1 MDYIKSVDVDWLKAD
16 INHLR
21 SLPVKDGIISQYIG
35 LIEKVLILKE
45 SLAMEQ
51 SADEAR
57 TVILELLLSEPKAS
71 SVDQFVQYVSAAPKK
86 SKEKYSN
93 QTRLAVASAI
103 IALGENNKN
112 ILNEDV
118 MSAVINNIK
127 NILNLKKL
135 HVKTV
140 YDILGETN
148 PYDDHVDRWHIF
160 DVATLRSLEFTNQ
173 NRTDAY
179 SAVRANLASH
189 RKKAWV
195 KVVGKIDLP
204 SPKKDKPELKQEKTT
219 NPLSLVWT
227 TMTSR
232 AYLQAYNLDTIDK
245 VREVKKE
252 QRIIPARIVNVTDKF
267 VYLTVWCEEL
277 GWWNTRLFN
286 INIPSTIFSQQKKN
300 LEIWQIYPVQ
310 IHSVQN
316 NRHKANEYFIT
327 GYLVGDLP
335 NKQEKKHSRST
346 IADYLPSGALEKLHR
361 VGLS

>member
-1 MDYIKSVDVDWLKAD
+1 LKAD

-148 PYDDHVDRWHIF
+148 PYDDHVDR
-160 DVATLRSLEFTNQ
+160 
-173 NRTDAY
+173 
-179 SAVRANLASH
+179 
-189 RKKAWV
+189 
-195 KVVGKIDLP
+195 
-204 SPKKDKPELKQEKTT
+204 
-219 NPLSLVWT
+219 
-227 TMTSR
+227 
-232 AYLQAYNLDTIDK
+232 
-245 VREVKKE
+245 
-252 QRIIPARIVNVTDKF
+252 
-267 VYLTVWCEEL
+267 
-277 GWWNTRLFN
+277 
-286 INIPSTIFSQQKKN
+286 
-300 LEIWQIYPVQ
+300 
-310 IHSVQN
+310 
-316 NRHKANEYFIT
+316 
-327 GYLVGDLP
+327 
-335 NKQEKKHSRST
+335 
-346 IADYLPSGALEKLHR
+346 
-361 VGLS
+361 